1 MNSII
6 VASCQAPYI
15 KNNPEKA
22 LELMINYS
30 SKAEEDGAKII
41 CFPECFLQGYELNI
55 ETRKLG
61 MNLSSIQFRDLL
73 EGLKSIQLIL
83 VFGLIEIEGK
93 NTFNTAVVIQR
104 GKLLGKYRKNNLIG
118 IERSIFNQGSNYPVF
133 EVDGLKFGINICYD
147 LNFSASAEAVSNQDA
162 KLLICPSNNMLENSV
177 AEKWKLK
184 HNSIRSQR
192 CIETGLWLISSDVTG
207 RIDGKVSYGPTAV
220 INPKGKVV
228 KQLPLM
234 QPGLLI
240 HEVMIN

>member
-1 MNSII
+1 
-6 VASCQAPYI
+6 
-15 KNNPEKA
+15 
-22 LELMINYS
+22 
-30 SKAEEDGAKII
+30 
-41 CFPECFLQGYELNI
+41 
-55 ETRKLG
+55 
-61 MNLSSIQFRDLL
+61 
-73 EGLKSIQLIL
+73 
-83 VFGLIEIEGK
+83 
-93 NTFNTAVVIQR
+93 
-104 GKLLGKYRKNNLIG
+104 
-118 IERSIFNQGSNYPVF
+118 
-133 EVDGLKFGINICYD
+133 
-147 LNFSASAEAVSNQDA
+147 
-162 KLLICPSNNMLENSV
+162 MLENSV